1 MSPPISWRVKVS
13 AVMVWVI
20 VAALPSLAVGAVASS
35 MVMNIVLVNERG
47 QEVRLGEVASG
58 KPTLLFFWATW
69 CQSCRKV
76 QPSVAALA
84 EKYRGR
90 VQVIGINVGGLDS
103 VQAVNDY
110 RQRHGITYPLLVDR
124 VNQVAEAYDIVAIP
138 TVILLDRQGQ
148 VRFRDA
154 APPATLDGL
163 L

>member
-1 MSPPISWRVKVS
+1 MSPPISWRVKLS
-13 AVMVWVI
+13 ALMVWVI
-20 VAALPSLAVGAVASS
+20 VAALPSPAVGAMASS

-69 CQSCRKV
+69 CKSCRKV
-76 QPSVAALA
+76 QPSVAALG

-124 VNQVAEAYDIVAIP
+124 GNQVAEAYDIVAIP

-148 VRFRDA
+148 VRFRA
-154 APPATLDGL
+154 GAPPATLDDL

>member
-1 MSPPISWRVKVS
+1 
-13 AVMVWVI
+13 MVWVI
-20 VAALPSLAVGAVASS
+20 VAALPSLAVGAMASS
-35 MVMNIVLVNERG
+35 MIMNIVLVNERG

-69 CQSCRKV
+69 CKSCRKV
-76 QPSVAALA
+76 QPSVAALG

>member
-148 VRFRDA
+148 VRFRDV

>member
-1 MSPPISWRVKVS
+1 MSPPIAWRVKVS

-20 VAALPSLAVGAVASS
+20 VAALPSLAVGAMASS

-124 VNQVAEAYDIVAIP
+124 VNRVAEAYDIVAIP

-148 VRFRDA
+148 VRFRDV

>member
-124 VNQVAEAYDIVAIP
+124 VNRVAEAYDIVAIP

-148 VRFRDA
+148 VRFRDV